1 MFKYINDRKETF
13 SIYGTFFFDFPS
25 CRYVLFS
32 VENVIMQ
39 VVYK

>member
-1 MFKYINDRKETF
+1 MIERRHFQFMEL
-13 SIYGTFFFDFPS
+13 FFDFPS

>member
-13 SIYGTFFFDFPS
+13 SIYGTFFDFPS